1 MKQLIDLGETGML
14 PLEVYIINQTS
25 HLYVFFLQTNIN
37 NLSLLWLQIRFLHD
51 PSKDTGYVGGALS
64 SNMIRF
70 FKNSDETWGHEASL
84 LSFLVLFQ
92 MYD

>member
-14 PLEVYIINQTS
+14 PLE
-25 HLYVFFLQTNIN
+25 
-37 NLSLLWLQIRFLHD
+37 IRFLHD